1 VLRKSKVD
9 AAYEEIVPIRRICSC
24 AACRSAAV
32 AGGYRLRP
40 TAMRRHY
47 GLLHAHKLHGDS
59 RLRDTV
65 PPCKLSGDST
75 SCIRGSRLQL
85 WILLASIGQRH
96 FGDGN
101 TSNLQDCQQQ
111 HNAHAGGPVLR
122 EPWYHSGD
130 KIIRRRGC
138 RGSPQAHPLPGLQ
151 NLNLSLQFQRM

>member
-1 VLRKSKVD
+1 MLRKSKVD
-9 AAYEEIVPIRRICSC
+9 AAYEEIVPTRRICSC
-24 AACRSAAV
+24 APCRSAAV

-47 GLLHAHKLHGDS
+47 GLLHAHRLHGDS
-59 RLRDTV
+59 RLRDAV
-65 PPCKLSGDST
+65 PPCKLSDDST
-75 SCIRGSRLQL
+75 SCIRGSRLQQ

-96 FGDGN
+96 FADGN
-101 TSNLQDCQQQ
+101 TSNLQACQQ

-122 EPWYHSGD
+122 EGCCHSGD